1 MTYFSV
7 KLVYYYIF
15 KYIHTGCRGRCHHK
29 RVVGRRTT
37 GKNENIYIKTIRSH
51 HSFVKKDADF
61 IDLFRKRVGR
71 SISQTSGLEIAFFA
85 NEWVQK
91 GILDTHS
98 YPLDFLWGGS
108 QSSFSQHS

>member
-15 KYIHTGCRGRCHHK
+15 KYIHTGCRGRGHHK

-51 HSFVKKDADF
+51 HSFAKKTQNLSIYFANEWVE
-61 IDLFRKRVGR
+61 LFRKRVGWKLHV
-71 SISQTSGLEIAFFA
+71 SQTSGSKRASWIPTRLRSV
-85 NEWVQK
+85 N
-91 GILDTHS
+91 
-98 YPLDFLWGGS
+98 WGDAAIT
-108 QSSFSQHS
+108 

>member
-15 KYIHTGCRGRCHHK
+15 KYIHTGCRGRGHHK

-51 HSFVKKDADF
+51 HSFAKKDADV

-71 SISQTSGLEIAFFA
+71 IISQTSGLEITFFA
-85 NEWVQK
+85 NEWVRN
-91 GILDTHS
+91 GTLGCHS
-98 YPLDFLWGGS
+98 FAERNLWGWA
-108 QSSFSQHS
+108 HL